1 MSDLSAFDRALLNLL
16 QSDIPICSH
25 PFAKLAEQLRSD
37 EQTVLNRLREL
48 KAAGCLRRI
57 GTFFDSA
64 RLGYR
69 GVLVA
74 LAVAPDAVENVARF
88 INRYNSIT
96 HNYER
101 EGAFNLWFTLLTPS
115 VDVEQKIL
123 GEIAALDGVE
133 NMMRLRSNKR
143 YKVKVQFKL

>member
-1 MSDLSAFDRALLNLL
+1 MTIFRVDSIKSSISVAC
-16 QSDIPICSH
+16 Q
-25 PFAKLAEQLRSD
+25 
-37 EQTVLNRLREL
+37 
-48 KAAGCLRRI
+48 
-57 GTFFDSA
+57 FFV
-64 RLGYR
+64 R
-69 GVLVA
+69 
-74 LAVAPDAVENVARF
+74 ENVARF